1 VHGVVVA
8 FTVDCY
14 RRVVRRISTLTAT
27 SLCSALVLSPLQLAP
42 KVAFA
47 QEPAAAPV
55 AEDPKLTEAKTLY
68 KDGEV
73 KFQTA
78 EYDAALKLWKQAYA
92 ILPDGEDT
100 RSIRNALIYNIAEA
114 HSLAYEVSRNQTHL
128 RTAKILLERY
138 RTEHRELYG
147 DDPEAVK
154 ERAEADDRIAELD
167 KKIAES
173 VALGEQATPI
183 DDGSPPT
190 DGTQPQPQPQPTPRP
205 LPPNQQWEQEVKADP
220 VLGPQWVKGGKQ
232 VGGGAVLVSIGG
244 VFTLVG
250 AALIVWGVGLRTQS
264 QTDPDPGILE
274 FNGTGALVSGGVFA
288 VLGIGMLVPG
298 AILIAKGS
306 SSRKEVL
313 KVKPK
318 PVARILPYADPK
330 RGQAGVSFTLRF

>member
-1 VHGVVVA
+1 VVA

-27 SLCSALVLSPLQLAP
+27 SLCSALVLSSLQLAP

-92 ILPDGEDT
+92 ILPDGENT

-128 RTAKILLERY
+128 RTAKILLDRY

-183 DDGSPPT
+183 DEGTAPT
-190 DGTQPQPQPQPTPRP
+190 DTQPQPQPQPQPTAKP
-205 LPPNQQWEQEVKADP
+205 LSPNQQWEQEVRADP

-232 VGGGAVLVSIGG
+232 VGGGAVLVGIGG
-244 VFTLVG
+244 IFTLIG
-250 AALIVWGVGLRTQS
+250 AGVLVWGIGIRAES
-264 QTDPDPGILE
+264 QADTTPDILE
-274 FNGTGALVSGGVFA
+274 FNGTGAIVTGGVFA
-288 VLGIGMLVPG
+288 VLGLGMLVPG
-298 AILIAKGS
+298 AILIAKGA

-318 PVARILPYADPK
+318 PIARILPYGDPK